1 MNKSVAWNQIITEKC
16 QILVRR
22 TSSGNGWVIPSNHDH
37 TTIITNRHNNKTR
50 QSTFPFIL
58 EKVPIFRKI
67 KSLSVVIKSY
77 NGWFVIKWNHNL
89 VIFLAEFYIGLL
101 KTSCITLFRLPLE
114 FLSNNISRTHFD
126 ILAIC
131 CFISGLARS
140 KKSGQ
145 QVSRKR
151 SYSNEKGLDDMGW
164 V

>member
-1 MNKSVAWNQIITEKC
+1 MAWNQIITEKC

-101 KTSCITLFRLPLE
+101 KTSCITLFRSSFTSRVFEQQHQQDTFRHIGHLLLHKRACSLE
-114 FLSNNISRTHFD
+114 KVRAT
-126 ILAIC
+126 
-131 CFISGLARS
+131 
-140 KKSGQ
+140 GQ
-145 QVSRKR
+145 
-151 SYSNEKGLDDMGW
+151 
-164 V
+164 